1 MRSKLWFLL
10 PVVTIGLSGCSNE
23 PSASEIDKAVRQE
36 MTNGRAQMQRLGAS
50 PSMIGEIHN
59 VEKLACKE
67 ETKVRYRCDIEID
80 LTQSGN
86 RVRGPASFS
95 FIKGSNGWSLSK

>member
-1 MRSKLWFLL
+1 VRNKSWLLL
-10 PVVTIGLSGCSNE
+10 PALTLSLSGCSNE
-23 PSASEIDKAVRQE
+23 PSAGEIDKAVRQE

-50 PSMIGEIHN
+50 PSMVGEINN

-67 ETKVRYRCDIEID
+67 ETKVRYRCDVEID

-86 RVRGPASFS
+86 RAKGPASFA